1 MRNVIEQHGKLVSTE
16 ESRILADLKV
26 NIHACKQENEI
37 LIFKIEAET
46 EDCKKQQDWMEDK
59 IKTIEAKKKDIE
71 SESGKFF
78 YEFDEVKQ

>member
-1 MRNVIEQHGKLVSTE
+1 
-16 ESRILADLKV
+16 
-26 NIHACKQENEI
+26 
-37 LIFKIEAET
+37 
-46 EDCKKQQDWMEDK
+46 MEDK